1 MTKEKPLW
9 ALLNQLNTEYNLSDE
24 FKKKVLHLVARL
36 EGFDLQQE
44 HLEPL
49 ALKLRETCERQ
60 VLVESCRKESQKSV
74 EKLQGRIMAYLTA
87 LDHINQKLSQAETA
101 LGLLLSTRS
110 TGLVALEDKKETLV
124 SKEKAKALAAFAN
137 INSKNSRVQ

>member
-1 MTKEKPLW
+1 M
-9 ALLNQLNTEYNLSDE
+9 
-24 FKKKVLHLVARL
+24 VARL

-49 ALKLRETCERQ
+49 ALKLRETYERQ